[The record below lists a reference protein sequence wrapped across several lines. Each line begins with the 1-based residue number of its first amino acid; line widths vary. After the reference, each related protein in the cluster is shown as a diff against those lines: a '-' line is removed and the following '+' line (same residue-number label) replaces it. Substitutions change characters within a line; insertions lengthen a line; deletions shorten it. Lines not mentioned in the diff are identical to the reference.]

1 MERKKKSKTK
11 SKATHNENNNIIN
24 ITLGEKIEKILKET
38 VEVVEP
44 TIIESQVEQSTEDL
58 QQQETVDE
66 LQIAIKEFDIVKQRA
81 DELGVLI
88 PANINSIPNNLTNV
102 DSIEEI
108 IVLTDDLRMRIN
120 IVNQLILEKLKNPTP
135 VPTAPPTIGQVPQ
148 APAFPTRPQFGFR
161 GTSSNDMLVQQQKEL
176 LQKQQVAIDELNKKN
191 ANRPAQGPNIVPPTV
206 PPYTP
211 PPQAP
216 QTPTAPPATEPPVT
230 QPPASA
236 PAPAPA
242 PVPVPA
248 PAKPP
253 TSGPEPDSDYEDD
266 DDVAPIQMGGTPLQ
280 RSKIITE
287 YYRNVSNLPQQA
299 SQNEA
304 FLMKLNRDIA
314 TLRNNKRIA
323 STSASQMGIM
333 RYLNELT
340 TTRQGFLMSINRPL
354 PESTGTTTVND
365 PDKPNVQEIDKSA
378 EMLSLLEGRKLKL
391 NEYKS
396 TVYEG
401 RATSLINNEIDTRL
415 TLINNNI
422 NKINNNETITSSE
435 LERSLIN
442 NLISD
447 RGEFPAV
454 NAYETLVIRGF
465 PGIPR
470 NPTSLK
476 LNQYLYENN
485 IFYLY
490 IDDVKQN
497 QVFDSRGFL
506 RENVTA
512 RPLNED
518 TVHETDRNDSIEIQK
533 EKIKKARDE
542 HCKLKTS
549 ESKESR
555 NFWISS
561 AGPDGA
567 AFWKENDCGSTLGE
581 AISRWLEQYS
591 APITIPDRAPP
602 TSQFGGPNLRP

>member
-81 DELGVLI
+81 QELNILI

-161 GTSSNDMLVQQQKEL
+161 GTSNNDMLVQQQKEL
-176 LQKQQVAIDELNKKN
+176 LQRQQVAIDELNKKN
-191 ANRPAQGPNIVPPTV
+191 ANRPAQGPNIVPPTIPP

-211 PPQAP
+211 PPQPPPATVP
-216 QTPTAPPATEPPVT
+216 QTPTKPPPVT
-230 QPPASA
+230 QPPAPA

-242 PVPVPA
+242 V
-248 PAKPP
+248 PP
-253 TSGPEPDSDYEDD
+253 TGPTAPEPDSDYEDD

-323 STSASQMGIM
+323 STTASQMGIM

-340 TTRQGFLMSINRPL
+340 TTRQGFLMSINRPP

-365 PDKPNVQEIDKSA
+365 PDKPNVEEIDKSA
-378 EMLSLLEGRKLKL
+378 EMLNLLEARKLKL

-442 NLISD
+442 NLI
-447 RGEFPAV
+447 
-454 NAYETLVIRGF
+454 
-465 PGIPR
+465 
-470 NPTSLK
+470 
-476 LNQYLYENN
+476 
-485 IFYLY
+485 
-490 IDDVKQN
+490 
-497 QVFDSRGFL
+497 
-506 RENVTA
+506 
-512 RPLNED
+512 
-518 TVHETDRNDSIEIQK
+518 
-533 EKIKKARDE
+533 
-542 HCKLKTS
+542 
-549 ESKESR
+549 
-555 NFWISS
+555 
-561 AGPDGA
+561 
-567 AFWKENDCGSTLGE
+567 
-581 AISRWLEQYS
+581 
-591 APITIPDRAPP
+591 
-602 TSQFGGPNLRP
+602 